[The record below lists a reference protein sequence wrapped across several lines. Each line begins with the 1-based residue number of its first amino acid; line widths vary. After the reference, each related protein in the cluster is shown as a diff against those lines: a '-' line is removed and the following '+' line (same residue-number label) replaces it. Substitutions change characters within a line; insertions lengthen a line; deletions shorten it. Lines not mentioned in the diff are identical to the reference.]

1 METAYTVAV
10 MALVWGLVS
19 AVSLPVGAV
28 IGLWSKPSQKVT
40 SSLMAFGGGALLFAL
55 TIELFAH
62 SLHLSHEANNNRIIL
77 STMAGALLGGL
88 IFELLNQ
95 ILNSQGAFLRKASLF
110 RRHIQMKKDRNA
122 RKMIKSLST
131 IKFLHLMPPEEMSRL
146 MQLVKTKRYRS
157 GDLIITQGND
167 GKELFFIVKGRI
179 EVLRDAGDGKGATV
193 VAEMGPGE
201 TFGEIALISECK
213 RTADVRAVGDVEV
226 YVLEKSDYESLV
238 KNSLALQ
245 DASVE
250 IITERLKDIS
260 EKDESFKAE
269 AVKWQIKAQK
279 NINRLS
285 FPVTNKDIEA
295 EVKKHGGAAMAIW
308 MGIALDGIP
317 ESLVIGM
324 LTAAAAATGSPMSM
338 AFIAG
343 VFLANLPEAMSSAVN
358 MQRQGSS
365 FNKIFWMWMSLCIMT
380 GFGAMLGALVFPAHP
395 EGTLRYFV
403 AGIEGMA
410 AGAMLTMIA
419 NTMMPEAYEH
429 GGSTIAGLSTLA
441 GFLAA
446 LLVKL
451 TG

>member
-1 METAYTVAV
+1 LENTTTI
-10 MALVWGLVS
+10 ALLALFWGVLS
-19 AVSLPVGAV
+19 SVSLPIGAV
-28 IGLWSKPSQKVT
+28 IGLWTKPAQRVT
-40 SSLMAFGGGALLFAL
+40 SSMMAFGGGALLFAL

-62 SLHLSHEANNNRIIL
+62 SLHISHEKHDTAIIL
-77 STMAGALLGGL
+77 STITGAIAGGL

-95 ILNSQGAFLRKASLF
+95 LLNSQGGFLRKSSLLK
-110 RRHIQMKKDRNA
+110 RHIQIKKARNA
-122 RKMIKSLST
+122 RKMIKSLSA
-131 IKFLHLMPPEEMSRL
+131 IKFLRQLPPEDITQL
-146 MQLVKTKRYRS
+146 MQFVKTRRYHN

-167 GKELFFIVKGRI
+167 GMELYFVIRGKVEVVRASEKGQ
-179 EVLRDAGDGKGATV
+179 TV
-193 VAEMGPGE
+193 VAEMGPGD

-226 YVLEKSDYESLV
+226 YVLEKRDYENLI

-250 IITERLKDIS
+250 IITERLQDIS
-260 EKDESFKAE
+260 EKDETFKHE
-269 AVKWQIKAQK
+269 AQKWQIKAQK

-285 FPVTNKDIEA
+285 LPVTHKDIEA
-295 EVKKHGGAAMAIW
+295 EVKEHGNAAKAIW
-308 MGIALDGIP
+308 LGIALDGIP
-317 ESLVIGM
+317 ESLVIGI
-324 LTAAAAATGSPMSM
+324 LTAGAAAAGRPMSL

-343 VFLANLPEAMSSAVN
+343 VFMANLPEAMSSAVT
-358 MQRQGSS
+358 MQRQGSG
-365 FNKIFWMWMSLCIMT
+365 FKKIFWMWMSLCIMT
-380 GFGAMLGALVFPAHP
+380 GLGAMLGALAFPADP
-395 EGTLRYFV
+395 KGLLIYYIAT
-403 AGIEGMA
+403 IEGLA

-419 NTMMPEAYEH
+419 NTMLPEAYEH